1 MKRNCVRK
9 KGCYGNNAGQL
20 LYPADVTYLN
30 DDNILVVDQLNH
42 RIQQFNIQTGNSVE
56 SFGKKGKKD
65 GEFQNTV
72 SVCLDDE
79 GRVIVANHRNDRVQ
93 VLSQDGKPLFK
104 FKDKGPGKLSE
115 PNACV
120 YYENKF
126 IVCAKHNHW

>member
-1 MKRNCVRK
+1 MKGNCVRK
-9 KGCYGNNAGQL
+9 VGCYGNNAGQL

-65 GEFQNTV
+65 GEFQNPV
-72 SVCLDDE
+72 SVCVDDE
-79 GRVIVANHRNDRVQ
+79 GRVIVADHRNQVQ

-104 FKDKGPGKLSE
+104 FKDQRTRKTKRTQCL
-115 PNACV
+115 CLL
-120 YYENKF
+120 
-126 IVCAKHNHW
+126 